1 MKFKSAFLLLLVVFI
16 LCFTACDDEV
26 KLPVDY
32 PNTTWNCADGNI
44 TFSVSAEGK
53 TENASFTDEK
63 GNTLKL
69 SVVFSAPADKK
80 VSFYSEDGSE
90 LYFSG
95 SCAYEKNSFTLTIS
109 DIYNSDFSYLSPR
122 LVFKTK

>member
-1 MKFKSAFLLLLVVFI
+1 MLLFVLA
-16 LCFTACDDEV
+16 LCLAACGGEEA
-26 KLPVDY
+26 KRPVDY
-32 PNTTWNCADGNI
+32 PGTAWSCADGEI
-44 TFSVSAEGK
+44 TFSVTADGAV
-53 TENASFTDEK
+53 ENASLLNKNGDTVK
-63 GNTLKL
+63 V
-69 SVVFSAPADKK
+69 SIVFSEISEKK
-80 VSFYSEDGSE
+80 VSFYSEDGKE